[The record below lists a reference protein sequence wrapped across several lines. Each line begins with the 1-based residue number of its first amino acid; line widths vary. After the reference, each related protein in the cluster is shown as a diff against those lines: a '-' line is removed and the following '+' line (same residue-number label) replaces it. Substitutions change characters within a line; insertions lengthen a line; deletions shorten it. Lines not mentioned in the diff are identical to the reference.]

1 MIVRATAPA
10 PLPKEQILA
19 APASRWDVTRTYRTP
34 DGQTHVDKF
43 DVSDSEIRLI
53 LRTINERIRQ
63 IEEKPGWRV
72 RSWKIE
78 HDALVDLLCI
88 IDV

>member
-1 MIVRATAPA
+1 
-10 PLPKEQILA
+10 
-19 APASRWDVTRTYRTP
+19 
-34 DGQTHVDKF
+34 VDKF
-43 DVSDSEIRLI
+43 DVSDSEVRLI
-53 LRTINERIRQ
+53 LRTINERIRW

>member
-1 MIVRATAPA
+1 MPIE
-10 PLPKEQILA
+10 LPKEQVLK
-19 APASRWDVTRTYRTP
+19 APTSRWDVVRTYRTP
-34 DGQTHVDKF
+34 DGTEHQDKF

-53 LRTINERIRQ
+53 HMVVSERIRW

-78 HDALVDLLCI
+78 HDRLVELLCT

>member
-1 MIVRATAPA
+1 MITRATAPA
-10 PLPKEQILA
+10 ELPVKQTLA
-19 APASRWDVTRTYRTP
+19 AQSSRWDVVRTYRTP
-34 DGQTHVDKF
+34 DGQTCVDKF
-43 DVSDSEIRLI
+43 DVSDSEVRLI
-53 LRTINERIRQ
+53 LRTINERIRW